1 MANWIQSR
9 KTTITV
15 IFIQEIELNIF
26 YKNSLLFS
34 DFDRDNT
41 QRRRRRRMNINPVNL
56 DNMFDVISLST
67 EDDSSDELDSSDSD
81 VEIEDDVDVVESNSS
96 NGNSGAESDGV
107 EEMQLDE
114 EVGWETTSETE
125 D

>member
-1 MANWIQSR
+1 
-9 KTTITV
+9 
-15 IFIQEIELNIF
+15 
-26 YKNSLLFS
+26 
-34 DFDRDNT
+34 
-41 QRRRRRRMNINPVNL
+41 MNINPVNL